1 MPGKEPKK
9 KVTIQNTSPAPNKAP
24 AYPGT
29 GVLYDVERMLIGK
42 LYYYIPINITNKTD
56 PKVPDIIRFYGI
68 SPEDIVTRLSKVNA
82 DILKTGK
89 ITPKEGFSANAI
101 AKPTLPQITPVT
113 QNRQMSAIENKP
125 TLLRIKNGSLDGG
138 TRKTRQKTGLTRKK
152 VKR

>member
-1 MPGKEPKK
+1 MPSNKVPEKK
-9 KVTIQNTSPAPNKAP
+9 KVTIQNASPAPNKGP

-42 LYYYIPINITNKTD
+42 LYYYIPINIINKTD

-68 SPEDIVTRLSKVNA
+68 SPEDIVTRLSKV
-82 DILKTGK
+82 DEGILKTGK
-89 ITPKEGFSANAI
+89 IQPKEGFSANAI
-101 AKPTLPQITPVT
+101 AKPKLPPVTPVT
-113 QNRQMSAIENKP
+113 RNPDM
-125 TLLRIKNGSLDGG
+125 LLLKNGTLDGG

>member
-9 KVTIQNTSPAPNKAP
+9 KVTIQNAPPAPNKAA

-42 LYYYIPINITNKTD
+42 LYYYIPINIINKTD

-101 AKPTLPQITPVT
+101 AKPTLPPVTPVT
-113 QNRQMSAIENKP
+113 QNRRIENKP
-125 TLLRIKNGSLDGG
+125 MLLLKNGSLDGG

>member
-1 MPGKEPKK
+1 MPGKESKK
-9 KVTIQNTSPAPNKAP
+9 KVTIQNTSPAPKKAP

-56 PKVPDIIRFYGI
+56 PNVPDIIRFYGI
-68 SPEDIVTRLSKVNA
+68 SPEDIVTRLSKVDE

-89 ITPKEGFSANAI
+89 IVAKKGFSANAI
-101 AKPTLPQITPVT
+101 AKPKLPPITPVT
-113 QNRQMSAIENKP
+113 QNRRRSAIGDNEILLLENAP
-125 TLLRIKNGSLDGG
+125 RAGG

>member
-113 QNRQMSAIENKP
+113 QNRQPFLAIEN
-125 TLLRIKNGSLDGG
+125 RSLAGG